1 MQKRPFC
8 SATGAVAAVWIA
20 GCLALAFRGEEP
32 AFPLLNLTNGPRTLY
47 ENSTFGQRVDVSR
60 SGTVPL
66 HVVARG
72 RAVDGTYPYLAL
84 RVDGEF
90 RTGFFVPS
98 ESWGLYRVLLEL
110 PRGRHTLQWSYVND
124 ATHYPQARDLD
135 LLALTFDAPPS
146 GAQDPHRWRAPCRLE
161 PARMAH
167 RAFGDSEPDGYHLWP
182 GGSLADD
189 VYIAAAGRYA
199 VHVEAS
205 PSGAAALDFRVDGTS
220 VETTWLDLGPGLHRL
235 EWVRRASARGA
246 PPADE
251 LIVRAITV
259 GEVAVQEAERRGP
272 LQLSGET
279 TALRASAFASRPA
292 GDEHQGVF
300 ALWSNGYLSQ
310 PVTTRETRS
319 FWLTVRARGDACD
332 GEGPRLVV
340 MAGRDQLAL
349 LEVAATELTDYELP
363 LTLDAGR
370 HEITLVYDNDEVP
383 GGRCDRNL
391 YVDRIVFDP
400 QLPATRPGRS

>member
-1 MQKRPFC
+1 MQKRRSI
-8 SATGAVAAVWIA
+8 SASGAVATLWVA
-20 GCLALAFRGEEP
+20 GCLALGFRGAEP
-32 AFPLLNLTNGPRTLY
+32 AFPLLDLTNGPRTLY
-47 ENSTFGQRVDVSR
+47 ENTTFGQRVDVSR
-60 SGTVPL
+60 GGTVPL

-72 RAVDGTYPYLAL
+72 RAVDGVYPYLAL

-110 PRGRHTLQWSYVND
+110 PRGRHALQWSYVND
-124 ATHYPQARDLD
+124 ATHYPQARDLE
-135 LLALTFDAPPS
+135 LLALTFDAPPT

-189 VYIAAAGRYA
+189 VYVAAAGRYA

-205 PSGAAALDFRVDGTS
+205 PAGAAALDFRVDGTS
-220 VETTWLDLGPGLHRL
+220 VETPWLDLGPGLHRL
-235 EWVRRASARGA
+235 EWVRRAPARGA
-246 PPADE
+246 PAAQD
-251 LIVRAITV
+251 LIVHAITV
-259 GEVAVQEAERRGP
+259 GEVAAQEAER
-272 LQLSGET
+272 
-279 TALRASAFASRPA
+279 
-292 GDEHQGVF
+292 QGAW

-319 FWLTVRARGDACD
+319 FWLTVRARGDVCD

-340 MAGRDQLAL
+340 MADRDQLAL
-349 LEVAATELTDYELP
+349 LEVAATEFTDYELP
-363 LTLDAGR
+363 LTLGAGR

-391 YVDRIVFDP
+391 FVERIVFDP
-400 QLPATRPGRS
+400 GRS